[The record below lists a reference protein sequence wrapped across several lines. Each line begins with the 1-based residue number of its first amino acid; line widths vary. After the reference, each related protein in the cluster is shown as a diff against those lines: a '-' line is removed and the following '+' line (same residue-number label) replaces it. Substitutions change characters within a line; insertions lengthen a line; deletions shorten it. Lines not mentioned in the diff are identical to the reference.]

1 MSETEEE
8 LRELALN
15 EMLVVAVKEDDLP
28 RVKVIFQKL
37 KSLKKWEII
46 EHEPNIVYTA
56 SLHNSINV
64 LEYILAGQGSPL
76 DLGINYTNDNRVKEI
91 AHYAIFHQN
100 KDMIRLLHKHNA
112 DFYYKST
119 CKFIIETKVF
129 NFDIDY
135 YIENFKRLDDDGGP
149 GDDIHT
155 PLNVALILGNKEIIE
170 LLLELGVDPH
180 SFDTGRYWVI
190 TNSDIL
196 QTLFDHGFDVKK
208 EFILHYEEYGGKEV
222 TLWHEALVGYYMYKD
237 IASSIDVFIKNGAD
251 INDIIR
257 NFSSL
262 NVNWKDQHENDDD
275 YDTLSILEMSIK
287 RRDKEMVLFLLK
299 SGVEI
304 DIDRLL
310 DFLCHRDDK
319 DFIELFISYG
329 IVKIDEVIEYM
340 KRNESSFNMSGYGYE
355 GSTNVIH
362 WLEKYVSIKTE
373 EMRIKVKKE
382 IEDEIAL
389 ELGKN

>member
-1 MSETEEE
+1 
-8 LRELALN
+8 
-15 EMLVVAVKEDDLP
+15 
-28 RVKVIFQKL
+28 
-37 KSLKKWEII
+37 
-46 EHEPNIVYTA
+46 
-56 SLHNSINV
+56 
-64 LEYILAGQGSPL
+64 
-76 DLGINYTNDNRVKEI
+76 
-91 AHYAIFHQN
+91 
-100 KDMIRLLHKHNA
+100 
-112 DFYYKST
+112 
-119 CKFIIETKVF
+119 
-129 NFDIDY
+129 
-135 YIENFKRLDDDGGP
+135 
-149 GDDIHT
+149 
-155 PLNVALILGNKEIIE
+155 
-170 LLLELGVDPH
+170 
-180 SFDTGRYWVI
+180 
-190 TNSDIL
+190 
-196 QTLFDHGFDVKK
+196 
-208 EFILHYEEYGGKEV
+208 
-222 TLWHEALVGYYMYKD
+222 MYKD

>member
-1 MSETEEE
+1 MKTEEE
-8 LRELALN
+8 IREITLS
-15 EMLVVAVKEDDLP
+15 EMLEVAVKEDDLP

-37 KSLKKWEII
+37 ISLKKWEIS
-46 EHEPNIVYTA
+46 HEPNIVYTA

-64 LEYILAGQGSPL
+64 LEYILADQDLPL
-76 DLGINYTNDNRVKEI
+76 DLGITYTNDNRLKEI
-91 AHYAIFHQN
+91 VHYAILHQN

-112 DFYYKST
+112 DFYYRST
-119 CKFIIETKVF
+119 CDFIIESEVF
-129 NFDIDY
+129 NFD
-135 YIENFKRLDDDGGP
+135 DDDYENTFEGVNR
-149 GDDIHT
+149 DHT
-155 PLNVALILGNKEIIE
+155 PLDVAIILGNKEIIE

-180 SFDTGRYWVI
+180 SFGTGSYWVI
-190 TNSDIL
+190 KNSDIL

-208 EFILHYEEYGGKEV
+208 KFIFHYEDFGGEEV
-222 TLWHEALVGYYMYKD
+222 TLWHEALVSYYMYKD

-251 INDIIR
+251 INDIIP

-262 NVNWKDQHENDDD
+262 NVNWKDKHENDDFR
-275 YDTLSILEMSIK
+275 DTLSILEMSIK

-299 SGVEI
+299 SGVKI
-304 DIDRLL
+304 DIDSIL
-310 DFLCHRDDK
+310 DFLCYRDDK

-340 KRNESSFNMSGYGYE
+340 KRNESSFNMSGEGYE

-362 WLEKYVSIKTE
+362 WLEKYASIKTE